1 MPKIV
6 KRIKEIA
13 KDLAVSFFFTTFFLF
28 LASITFLRVVNPFI
42 SKVNSMFTISYINRS
57 SERKIEIDRV
67 KKRLITYPGYGDVFG
82 TISIPRVGIDL
93 AIYHGEAL
101 RLLKYG
107 AGHHAG
113 SFFPGEGGRII
124 IAAHNTYGM
133 FYTLPQ
139 VVVGDEVIIKTSY
152 GTYHYKVTK
161 TEIAN
166 AEVLANNLT
175 LPTDIEN
182 IMLYTCYP
190 LTPGYKSDRFV
201 VYGELVGEEHA

>member
-1 MPKIV
+1 MHKE
-6 KRIKEIA
+6 RIKEIA
-13 KDLAVSFFFTTFFLF
+13 KDLAVSFFFTIFILF
-28 LASITFLRVVNPFI
+28 LTSITILKKVEPMLN
-42 SKVNSMFTISYINRS
+42 KVNSLFTMSYIES
-57 SERKIEIDRV
+57 TEKKDIKIDKI
-67 KKRLITYPGYGDVFG
+67 KRRLTKYPSYGDAFG
-82 TISIPRVGIDL
+82 TILIPRVGIDL
-93 AIYHGEAL
+93 TIYHGEAL
-101 RLLKYG
+101 RILKYG

-133 FYTLPQ
+133 FYNLPQ
-139 VVVGDEVIIKTSY
+139 VIVGDEVIIKTSY
-152 GTYHYKVTK
+152 GTYHYKVTS

-166 AEVLANNLT
+166 AEVLGQDLK

-201 VYGELVGEEHA
+201 VYGELVGEEHE